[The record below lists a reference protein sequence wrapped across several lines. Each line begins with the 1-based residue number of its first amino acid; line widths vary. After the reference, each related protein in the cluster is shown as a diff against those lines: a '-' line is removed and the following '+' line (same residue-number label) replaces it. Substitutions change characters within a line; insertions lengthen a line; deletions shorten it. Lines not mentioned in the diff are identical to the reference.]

1 MVYRFCRQEIQLA
14 WSQSRYSDTIL
25 KFSSSIL
32 MQNAPVMFPMTKT
45 DEKMVYGERASEQAL
60 LRLRQSKRNRE
71 SFLSAA
77 ENAYS
82 AQLAF
87 K

>member
-1 MVYRFCRQEIQLA
+1 
-14 WSQSRYSDTIL
+14 
-25 KFSSSIL
+25 
-32 MQNAPVMFPMTKT
+32 MFPMTKT

-87 K
+87 KQSFFNKYFTDCDLL